1 MVQDLTCSQVIALLT
16 YYVQGKTNYQVTNFI
31 ESHLKKCKSCRDKL
45 ETLKKVLQNLNA
57 EKIKIDNLE
66 VKKVVPI
73 SSYGNNFIEKM
84 SAYLDNEL
92 SDEDTVRFKKF
103 AIANP
108 PVRKELENMYKLKNA
123 INSSFEKTRNNF
135 KEDFTKDIIV
145 KLNIQDVI
153 FMKDPV
159 FKVVSVFVVILT
171 LCSLGVVILF

>member
-1 MVQDLTCSQVIALLT
+1 
-16 YYVQGKTNYQVTNFI
+16 
-31 ESHLKKCKSCRDKL
+31 
-45 ETLKKVLQNLNA
+45 
-57 EKIKIDNLE
+57 
-66 VKKVVPI
+66 
-73 SSYGNNFIEKM
+73 
-84 SAYLDNEL
+84 
-92 SDEDTVRFKKF
+92 
-103 AIANP
+103 
-108 PVRKELENMYKLKNA
+108 MYKIKNA

>member
-1 MVQDLTCSQVIALLT
+1 
-16 YYVQGKTNYQVTNFI
+16 
-31 ESHLKKCKSCRDKL
+31 
-45 ETLKKVLQNLNA
+45 
-57 EKIKIDNLE
+57 
-66 VKKVVPI
+66 
-73 SSYGNNFIEKM
+73 M

-108 PVRKELENMYKLKNA
+108 PVRKELENMYKIKNA

-159 FKVVSVFVVILT
+159 FKVVSVFVLILT